1 MDQEI
6 LNVFFMITVC
16 SSYAFLRLE
25 QRSLLRWRRT
35 ELRRRFVWNELDYR
49 VDICRITKGAHVEH
63 L

>member
-6 LNVFFMITVC
+6 LSFLLRRAVC

-25 QRSLLRWRRT
+25 RSLLRWRRT
-35 ELRRRFVWNELDYR
+35 AVRRRFVWNELNYR
-49 VDICRITKGAHVEH
+49 VNVCRITKGAQIDH